1 MDGTV
6 LSGEGYINEAS
17 ITGESVPV
25 TKTEDLNVYAGTI
38 LENGTL
44 QIVADRVGEE
54 TTFGKI
60 IELVEEAQDP
70 NPKLNALSISSQ
82 NIIHQLF

>member
-1 MDGTV
+1 MLLVKTGAKIPVDGTV

-44 QIVADRVGEE
+44 QIVADRVGERDNLW
-54 TTFGKI
+54 K
-60 IELVEEAQDP
+60 
-70 NPKLNALSISSQ
+70 NY
-82 NIIHQLF
+82 